1 MTTGKKRRIMEA
13 RMLQLYVF
21 RNNLK
26 FFYAKYSL
34 IIDSII
40 KFILVLASLMLI
52 NINLGYQT
60 GIKSPIWALAIALVS
75 AFFPYRA
82 NVFFVAIFLITH
94 IFSASFE
101 LALLIGI
108 MFVLVLLLYYS
119 FNHGDGSLILL
130 VPLLFALKIPYV
142 IPLIMGLA
150 GSLLSI
156 IPVSVG
162 ILIYFI
168 CLYARQNIGTLT
180 KTQSVDIAQRYSQTI
195 NGVFSNKTMLLL
207 IIAFAFTVLVVYYI
221 HRLSID
227 YSWQIAI
234 AVGAI
239 VLLVIVFVGDYI
251 LDISIPFFEFV
262 LGLLAS
268 IFISYIYNF
277 FVFSVDYTRTEY
289 TQFEDDDYYYYV
301 KAVPK
306 ITVTAADKK
315 VQSFTPKG
323 RKKVKNNGGSE

>member
-1 MTTGKKRRIMEA
+1 MTTRIKHRIMEA

-26 FFYAKYSL
+26 IFYAKHSL
-34 IIDSII
+34 IVDSII
-40 KFILVLASLMLI
+40 KFILVLGSLMLI
-52 NINLGYQT
+52 NIKLGYQT
-60 GIKSPIWALAIALVS
+60 EIKSPAVAVAIALVS
-75 AFFPYRA
+75 AFFPYSA
-82 NVFFVAIFLITH
+82 NVFFVAMFLMAH
-94 IFSASFE
+94 IFNASFE

-108 MFVLVLLLYYS
+108 MFVLVLLIYYG
-119 FNHGDGSLILL
+119 FNHGDGVLLLL

-142 IPLIMGLA
+142 IPLIIGLS
-150 GSLLSI
+150 GSLISI

-168 CLYARQNIGTLT
+168 CLYAKQNIGTLT

-195 NGVFSNKTMLLL
+195 NSVFSNKTMLLF
-207 IIAFAFTVLVVYYI
+207 IIAFSLTVLVVYLI

-234 AVGAI
+234 ATGAI
-239 VLLVIVFVGDYI
+239 TLLVIVFVGDYI
-251 LDISIPFFEFV
+251 LEVSVPVLEFI
-262 LGLLAS
+262 LGLLVS
-268 IFISYIYNF
+268 MIISYIYNF
-277 FVFSVDYTRTEY
+277 FVFAVDYTRTEY

-315 VQSFTPKG
+315 VQSFTPRG
-323 RKKVKNNGGSE
+323 RKRAKNSGGSE